1 MSTLLG
7 DTSGQGSGPGGG
19 RGSGRKAGKERII
32 APPVSGQEIVLLA
45 VIALLWVVLWL
56 TTPSFLTAGSL
67 RPLLI
72 EVAPIAL
79 IGVGMTLVIISAG
92 IDVSVGSSMMV
103 CGVVTAKLLV
113 GSGDN
118 IVVALVVATAV
129 GALLGLVNGVLI
141 AWGRVHPIIITFGT
155 LNVFQWIGRQLFDS
169 QTVNGIPG
177 TLDFFGRGDTGSTL
191 GIPHSFLL
199 TVAVAAAAW
208 WYLRQTPGG
217 RHYYAIGSDPV
228 AADLAGV
235 KVRRQVMVAYV
246 VTGALVGLAAV
257 FTIAK
262 GTSTL
267 DQSIGFGK
275 ELAVIAAVII
285 GGTSIMGGRGSVLG
299 TVLGALLVQT
309 VASGVT
315 QLGWP
320 SELSDFFV
328 GVFVIIAVGADLLRQ
343 RARRSS

>member
-1 MSTLLG
+1 MSTELRQPPSPAATG
-7 DTSGQGSGPGGG
+7 E
-19 RGSGRKAGKERII
+19 RRRKERII
-32 APPVSGQEIVLLA
+32 APPVSGQEVVLLA
-45 VIALLWVVLWL
+45 VIAALWVVLSL
-56 TTPSFLTAGSL
+56 TTPAFGTAGSI

-92 IDVSVGSSMMV
+92 IDVSVGSLMMV
-103 CGVVTAKLLV
+103 CGVITAKLLV
-113 GSGDN
+113 EAGVDL
-118 IVVALVVATAV
+118 VVALVVSVVV

-155 LNVFQWIGRQLFDS
+155 LNVFQWIGRQIFGS
-169 QTVNGIPG
+169 QTVNNIPG
-177 TLDFFGRGDTGSTL
+177 TLNFLGRGEQGSTF
-191 GIPHSFLL
+191 GIPHSFVLMLL
-199 TVAVAAAAW
+199 IAAAAW

-217 RHYYAIGSDPV
+217 RHYYAIGGDPV
-228 AADLAGV
+228 AAELAGV
-235 KVRRQVMVAYV
+235 RVRRQVMLAYV
-246 VTGALVGLAAV
+246 VTGALVGLAAI

-262 GTSTL
+262 GTTTL

-275 ELAVIAAVII
+275 ELAVIAAVVI

-315 QLGWP
+315 QLRWP
-320 SELSDFFV
+320 SQLSDFFV
-328 GVFVIIAVGADLLRQ
+328 GLFVIIAVGADLLRQ
-343 RARRSS
+343 RTRRNS